1 VKPGTHGATY
11 ARRRGYQGIE
21 IRRKPLSAALAV
33 LLALVLLATL
43 PAGPAFA
50 APATGKQAKGKKKPK
65 PLPTIG
71 GVSGPIRKP
80 PKPQLLLFH
89 GGSFIY
95 EDPKFEPETV
105 GWAKLAGFVPH
116 YITYPL
122 GNIPAALE
130 VAKAEARAYA
140 KKVGADKVFAYGASA
155 GGTLAALLASEGLVA
170 AAATKA
176 PVSDLVAWEYGLN
189 TYGSDYYSKM
199 NLDLEGRYQ
208 LSPINREVI
217 DPLLIFQGRIDNVV
231 PAAMNQTYA
240 DLNPSITY
248 WSVAGGH
255 ATDEARPWLI
265 QKAMNWLG
273 EQAQRLSDEAA
284 EEEDP

>member
-1 VKPGTHGATY
+1 M
-11 ARRRGYQGIE
+11 
-21 IRRKPLSAALAV
+21 V
-33 LLALVLLATL
+33 LLTALS
-43 PAGPAFA
+43 AGPALA
-50 APATGKQAKGKKKPK
+50 APAAGKQAKGKPK

-71 GVSGPIRKP
+71 RVAGPIRKP

-89 GGSFIY
+89 GGSFIF
-95 EDPKFEPETV
+95 EDPKFEPETI

-130 VAKAEARAYA
+130 MAKAEARAYA
-140 KKVGADKVFAYGASA
+140 EKVGPDKVFAYGASA

-199 NLDLEGRYQ
+199 NLDLEERYQ
-208 LSPINREVI
+208 LSPINREVK

-231 PAAMNQTYA
+231 PATMNQTYA
-240 DLNPSITY
+240 DLNPNITY

-284 EEEDP
+284 EEEDL